1 MALYHHAPGHR
12 ARISIRTKRS
22 AERAIFAGIAK
33 RRNYADSK
41 TASIKPRNA
50 PGRVSGDNAGDSLQR
65 ARTLE
70 RVRLA

>member
-1 MALYHHAPGHR
+1 MPWGIAPGFQFAQKEALKERFH
-12 ARISIRTKRS
+12 
-22 AERAIFAGIAK
+22 AEIAK

-50 PGRVSGDNAGDSLQR
+50 PGHVSGGNADDTLQR